1 MMLKVIVNNRV
12 IMCEK
17 EVMELENIKAVDE
30 P

>member
-1 MMLKVIVNNRV
+1 MLKVIVNNRV